1 MVSRHTRARAHGLN
15 KAEREESRMCAY
27 IECEGG
33 LSFFARAAVA
43 RECSASPS
51 TVCFKYHGL
60 WICNQRLNESF
71 EREQSSLQRAGGAEL
86 RTTDDASRTLPDFIG
101 ARPRRHVERVSRGRE
116 RPRRREQ
123 TRRAQSAAA
132 GSGD

>member
-1 MVSRHTRARAHGLN
+1 MVSRHTRASAHGLN

-86 RTTDDASRTLPDFIG
+86 RTTDDASWSLPNSVR
-101 ARPRRHVERVSRGRE
+101 ARARRHVERVPRSGQW
-116 RPRRREQ
+116 PRRREQ
-123 TRRAQSAAA
+123 TRRAQSTAPRPR
-132 GSGD
+132 D